1 MKIRHELTVMMLAT
15 HLAMYAGIG
24 VARGWAQSS
33 AAQPLPAAAV
43 PEGRADATIDLAT
56 REGTALVKGTWRY
69 SDTKIIEIPFR
80 KAGADGQP
88 GSEPSVTY
96 DYTPH
101 AGGVNFDDSGW
112 ETLEPTTLSK
122 RRGNGR
128 LGFNW
133 YRLNITI
140 PAHIGSFSPA
150 GITAVF
156 ETSADDYAEIWVNG
170 ELTRGAGQSGGSVIK
185 GWNAVNRLV
194 VGRNVRPGQKIQLAI
209 FGING
214 PLSNPPTNYIYLRH
228 AKLEFYAGS
237 PDPVALMP
245 QEVNVEVER
254 RDPAINAIVP
264 LNPKIYKI
272 AEGFH
277 FTEGPVWVSSTDKAS
292 GFLLFSDPNANMMY
306 RYAPDEPLGVFRAQS
321 GYSGADIAEYGQ
333 PGSNGITRDKEGRI
347 VFCQHGN
354 HAIVRLEKDGTLTT
368 LVDNYRGKR
377 LNSPNDLV
385 CKSDG
390 AIYFTDPPYGLP
402 RLFDDARKALPFSG
416 VYRLKDGKLTLL
428 TQELG
433 GPNGLAF
440 SPDEKFLYVT
450 NWDERVRN
458 SSVAADKKKIVMR
471 YAVNADGTLSSGK
484 VFFDMGN
491 APDAEALD
499 GIKIDRA
506 GNLYVSGPGGVWII
520 SAEGKHLGTIVVPQL
535 PANLAWGDADGK
547 TLYLTARTGLYR
559 MRLNIEGIRP

>member
-1 MKIRHELTVMMLAT
+1 MRLRHLLTGVLLAT
-15 HLAMYAGIG
+15 HFIQGAGLLHDA
-24 VARGWAQSS
+24 VWAQSITAPS
-33 AAQPLPAAAV
+33 FPAASA

-56 REGTALVKGTWRY
+56 SEGTALVKGAWRY
-69 SDTKIIEIPFR
+69 SDTKIVEVAFR
-80 KAGADGQP
+80 KPGADGQP
-88 GSEPSVTY
+88 GSEPSLTY

-101 AGGVNFDDSGW
+101 AGGVNFDDSAW
-112 ETLEPTTLSK
+112 ETLEPTTLNK
-122 RRGNGR
+122 RRANGR
-128 LGFNW
+128 LCFNW
-133 YRLNITI
+133 YRLTITI
-140 PAHIGSFSPA
+140 PAQIGAFSPT
-150 GITAVF
+150 GTTVVF
-156 ETSADDYAEIWVNG
+156 ETSVDDYAEIWVNG
-170 ELTRGAGQSGGSVIK
+170 ELTRGAAQSGGSIIK
-185 GWNAVNRLV
+185 GWNAVNRLI

-237 PDPVALMP
+237 GEPVALAP

-254 RDPAINAIVP
+254 HDPAVNALVP
-264 LNPKIYKI
+264 LNPKIYKL
-272 AEGFH
+272 AEGFQ
-277 FTEGPVWVSSTDKAS
+277 FTEGPVWVSSLDKKS
-292 GFLLFSDPNANMMY
+292 GSLLFSDPNANTMY
-306 RYAPDEPLGVFRAQS
+306 RYTPDESLTIFRHKS
-321 GYSGADIAEYGQ
+321 GYAGADIADYGQ
-333 PGSNGITRDKEGRI
+333 PGSNGITRDREGRI

-368 LVDNYRGKR
+368 LADSYRGKR

-390 AIYFTDPPYGLP
+390 ALYFTDPPYGLP
-402 RLFDDARKALPFSG
+402 KFFDDPRKALPFSG
-416 VYRLKDGKLTLL
+416 VYRFKDGKLTLL

-450 NWDERVRN
+450 NWDERVR
-458 SSVAADKKKIVMR
+458 SSPNAADRKKIVMR
-471 YAVNADGTLSSGK
+471 YEVDSNGSLSQGK

-491 APDAEALD
+491 APGGEALD
-499 GIKIDRA
+499 GMKVDHA
-506 GNLYVSGPGGVWII
+506 GNLYISGPGGVWIV
-520 SAEGKHLGTIVVPQL
+520 SAEGKHLGTIIVPQL

-547 TLYLTARTGLYR
+547 TLYMTARTGLYR